1 MTTTTARLL
10 DGGPV
15 ARDIRSATLDELSR
29 LTALGAPLPSLAIVE
44 VGGNPSSAAYRDS
57 IVRAAQSV
65 DIGHILHHLPDRA
78 PHSRFQRLIEDLNR
92 DRAVQGV
99 IVLQPL
105 PQHLEIGWLAE
116 HLDPGKD
123 IDGITSQNAGRLAL
137 GDLDTLLPS
146 TPAGGMAML
155 EHFQVPLDGK
165 HAVIVGRS
173 PVVGRPMALMLLAAN
188 ATVTICHSRTADL
201 HAYTQQADILIAAAG
216 RARMITGEMVK
227 PGATVIDFGVNVVDG
242 EVCGDVDDRSVSVV
256 AGALTPVP
264 GGTGNVTT
272 AVLLRNTVKA
282 AWRQLYRET
291 REEIG

>member
-1 MTTTTARLL
+1 
-10 DGGPV
+10 
-15 ARDIRSATLDELSR
+15 
-29 LTALGAPLPSLAIVE
+29 
-44 VGGNPSSAAYRDS
+44 
-57 IVRAAQSV
+57 
-65 DIGHILHHLPDRA
+65 
-78 PHSRFQRLIEDLNR
+78 
-92 DRAVQGV
+92 
-99 IVLQPL
+99 
-105 PQHLEIGWLAE
+105 
-116 HLDPGKD
+116 
-123 IDGITSQNAGRLAL
+123 
-137 GDLDTLLPS
+137 
-146 TPAGGMAML
+146 MAML